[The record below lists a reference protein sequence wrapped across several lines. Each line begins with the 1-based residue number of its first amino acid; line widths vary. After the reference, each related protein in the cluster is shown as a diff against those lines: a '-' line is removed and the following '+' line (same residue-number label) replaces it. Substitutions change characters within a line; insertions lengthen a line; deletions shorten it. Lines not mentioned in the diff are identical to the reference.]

1 MDKERLK
8 RNLEYTKKKHENDK
22 LDTFD
27 TDISMLCFD
36 TLNVLDN
43 CIEIPNGATNG
54 DVLKVGGIK
63 EKIIGAVNNNFK
75 KVFIPME
82 NKNDLDAVPDSIKS
96 QIDIV
101 CVNNFMD
108 VYNEL
113 FKKSKKN

>member
-54 DVLKVGGIK
+54 DVLKVVFDAVEKERFNDDGVNLVVVAMGGGIK
-63 EKIIGAVNNNFK
+63 YF
-75 KVFIPME
+75 
-82 NKNDLDAVPDSIKS
+82 DLGWFDAP
-96 QIDIV
+96 
-101 CVNNFMD
+101 
-108 VYNEL
+108 YRNEVMV
-113 FKKSKKN
+113 

>member
-22 LDTFD
+22 LNTFD

-54 DVLKVGGIK
+54 D
-63 EKIIGAVNNNFK
+63 AVKALWNVVTWMFDEDSICVEFEGMGWHYVYPLSWWNATYK
-75 KVFIPME
+75 KV
-82 NKNDLDAVPDSIKS
+82 A
-96 QIDIV
+96 Q
-101 CVNNFMD
+101 
-108 VYNEL
+108 
-113 FKKSKKN
+113 